1 MPAVVYCQGMKAD
14 LLLQWKICPQ
24 TDYTSSMFVSEYT
37 KDLAERLS
45 LDSFPFDISLNGVQ
59 IGAPDRE
66 FRKAA
71 FAVDASFDTIN
82 SAIENGADVLVVHHG
97 LFWGQP
103 LAITGAHYRRV
114 RRAIEGGLTLF
125 AAHLPLDVHP
135 LYGNN
140 VQMALRLG
148 MTEFDPFGDY
158 KGIKVGFKGS
168 LPFPMTIP
176 EIARLLGFSS
186 DTGMQVLKFGPDMI
200 STVGIIS
207 GAGGDDADQAIRDG
221 LDLLITGTVPHE
233 VFHTVKEN
241 GLNLLAGGHY
251 RSEVFGVQALMRFT
265 QNETGVESF
274 FIDAETGL

>member
-1 MPAVVYCQGMKAD
+1 MSTNYT
-14 LLLQWKICPQ
+14 LL
-24 TDYTSSMFVSEYT
+24 MFLSEYGKELWT
-37 KDLAERLS
+37 RLDIS
-45 LDSFPFDISLNGVQ
+45 SFPFDKSLNGFQ
-59 IGAPDRE
+59 IECPDRE
-66 FRKAA
+66 ISKVA
-71 FAVDASFDTIN
+71 FAVDAAEETIDR
-82 SAIENGADVLVVHHG
+82 AAAEGADVLVVHHG
-97 LFWGQP
+97 LFWGEP
-103 LAITGAHYRRV
+103 IAIRGPHYRRV
-114 RRAIEGGLTLF
+114 KRALDAGLSLF
-125 AAHLPLDVHP
+125 AAHLPLDAHP

-140 VQMALRLG
+140 AQMALRLG
-148 MTEFDPFGDY
+148 MTAFDPFASFHGVP
-158 KGIKVGFKGS
+158 IGFRGS

-265 QNETGVESF
+265 QNETGAESF